1 MLKPLVVIDANV
13 VASALLGRPEA
24 SSARLLRL
32 AATGGLTPALSDDY
46 LLELERIMSYPE
58 MRFVLTER
66 AFTTGLDLGLHG
78 ELFTPARL
86 DWPSMRDLKD
96 WHVLDLAFDS
106 GADYLVTRDRGFDA
120 VRDYFEVLTPPQLLA
135 ILA

>member
-1 MLKPLVVIDANV
+1 VLKPLVVIDANV

-32 AATGGLTPALSDDY
+32 AATGDLTLALSDEY
-46 LLELERIMSYPE
+46 LLELERIMDYPE
-58 MRFVLTER
+58 LLRVPTGR
-66 AFTTGLDLGLHG
+66 AFTMGLDLGLHG
-78 ELFTPARL
+78 DLFRPDRL
-86 DWPSMRDLKD
+86 DWPSMKDRKD
-96 WHVLDLAFDS
+96 WYVLDLAFDS

-120 VRDYFEVLTPPQLLA
+120 VLDYFEVLTPPQLLA